1 MGYIYAHKST
11 LILTFT
17 MGNVVFGGFPE
28 IKYFDV
34 FKPSILMT

>member
-1 MGYIYAHKST
+1 MRAHKST
-11 LILTFT
+11 LILISKK
-17 MGNVVFGGFPE
+17 GNVVFGGFPE